1 MKVSGSEVV
10 FFIYKFH
17 VEVEAWGP
25 ILLVTLEGGG
35 PLFLVPPKLREPV
48 VLVAP
53 KLQRARTCH
62 PGTCFNRSFILRL
75 ILLHPNPSMFLLGSR
90 IMTIHILIKTALK
103 QLDSLRP
110 LGRLKVFPASASS

>member
-35 PLFLVPPKLREPV
+35 QLFLVAPMLRELG

-53 KLQRARTCH
+53 KLKGPLFLVTPKLQRNTFPSH
-62 PGTCFNRSFILRL
+62 SKGKGSIFSHRS
-75 ILLHPNPSMFLLGSR
+75 
-90 IMTIHILIKTALK
+90 
-103 QLDSLRP
+103 
-110 LGRLKVFPASASS
+110 